1 MTELDAQGIIDL
13 HIKKFGVEPII
24 TGINF
29 NDSLDVFENILQ
41 AIEDGVPYIEKDVQE
56 GVLT

>member
-1 MTELDAQGIIDL
+1 MKTLEAQDIIDL
-13 HIKKFGVEPII
+13 HIKTFGVEPII

-29 NDSLDVFENILQ
+29 NDSLDVYENILQ
-41 AIEDGVPYIEKDVQE
+41 AVEDGVPYVEKDVQD